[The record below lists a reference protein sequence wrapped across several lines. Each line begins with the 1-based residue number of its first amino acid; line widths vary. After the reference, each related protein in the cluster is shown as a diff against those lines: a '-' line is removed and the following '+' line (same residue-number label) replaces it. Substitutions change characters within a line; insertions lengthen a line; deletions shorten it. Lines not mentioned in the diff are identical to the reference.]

1 MLKSDG
7 LCYVNFMSVDD
18 QETWEPFCQTS
29 PAMKL
34 LKSERFSHF
43 EDDEVDVYFE
53 DYILLWKEKR
63 LIDKLWSGKVRRR
76 AEIEFIARKK

>member
-1 MLKSDG
+1 
-7 LCYVNFMSVDD
+7 
-18 QETWEPFCQTS
+18 
-29 PAMKL
+29 MKL

-43 EDDEVDVYFE
+43 EDDEADVYFE